1 MFHLSFAINLGLLLR
16 RPLFSVA
23 CAIASD
29 FYYGVPELACA
40 ITLGLLLRRPRGLPD
55 YLVQAFYADVR
66 YGLQTRPGL
75 SMSPYFSVDLDG
87 ASYKKIV
94 APRFLRW

>member
-1 MFHLSFAINLGLLLR
+1 MKALCVLPFLAINLGLLLR

-40 ITLGLLLRRPRGLPD
+40 ITLGLLLRRL
-55 YLVQAFYADVR
+55 
-66 YGLQTRPGL
+66 
-75 SMSPYFSVDLDG
+75 
-87 ASYKKIV
+87 
-94 APRFLRW
+94 